1 MKVPRKTSTAANAL
15 IQATIVKKCDRT
27 NHRPDSNKD
36 CANVTCQHTCEPAQV
51 ETCAHKWTVR
61 YSVNSRQREQ
71 SFKTFTEAETFQL
84 TLSTGKQTQGAM
96 FVDPRAGIVEFLPLC
111 DAYIEGMAKAN
122 AKSKA
127 TYRSNFANPAVTKLL
142 QDRSV
147 LDVARMDAEVKT
159 LLNKTLGSYSDD
171 YRGNVRRIITGTLD
185 ECVRKGTIPR
195 HTLTGIELAPRI
207 VTAEQYE
214 REARPLVLMSDGTVR
229 MLADGLTVTGRDRNG
244 HKRTRVMQGLGIAP
258 WLQRTMGLRIRE
270 ALGVRKAD
278 FKERADGTRYL
289 HLCWQASENGRELE
303 PLKDRKAG
311 DFRDVP
317 VPDMVWD
324 MVRQLPDG
332 PLCPGPNGTPYMPYS
347 TAGNRFGRMLEY
359 LQVSGAHTHS
369 LRHQFASEALEAS
382 PRELANISQVLGHN
396 SIETTLRFYI
406 HASANA
412 EQRIGAMMNARWG
425 TEPAPATPKARPAAR
440 NRAAAR
446 KRAAARRHAA
456 AQAAPAPA
464 AQAA

>member
-1 MKVPRKTSTAANAL
+1 MSRKAAKGQNTL
-15 IQATIVKKCDRT
+15 VQATIFKKCDRT
-27 NHRPDSNKD
+27 YHRPESNKG
-36 CANVTCQHTCEPAQV
+36 CANGTCQHTCDARQAEG
-51 ETCAHKWTVR
+51 CAHKWTVR

-71 SFKTFTEAETFQL
+71 SFTLLTEAQTFQL
-84 TLSTGKQTQGAM
+84 TLSTDKQTQGRM
-96 FVDPRAGIVEFLPLC
+96 FVDPRAGIVEFLPRC
-111 DAYIEGMAKAN
+111 DVYIEGMAKAG

-127 TYRSNFANPAVTKLL
+127 TYRSNFANPAVVKLL
-142 QDRSV
+142 QGKSV
-147 LDVARMDAEVKT
+147 LEVARMDAEVKT

-185 ECVRKGTIPR
+185 EAVRRGTIPR

-214 REARPLVLMSDGTVR
+214 QQAKSLVCVSDDTVR
-229 MLADGLTVTGRDRNG
+229 MLADGLTVTTSTKRGP
-244 HKRTRVMQGLGIAP
+244 RTRVIPGLGIAP

-270 ALGVRKAD
+270 ALGVRKSD
-278 FKERADGTRYL
+278 FKERTDGTRYL
-289 HLCWQASENGRELE
+289 HLCWQASENGQELE
-303 PLKDRKAG
+303 PLKHRKAG

-324 MVRQLPDG
+324 MVAGLPDG

-359 LQVSGAHTHS
+359 LGIDGVTTHS
-369 LRHQFASEALEAS
+369 LRHQFATEALDAD
-382 PRELANISQVLGHN
+382 PRELANISMVLGHD

-412 EQRIGAMMNARWG
+412 EARIGAMMNARWG
-425 TEPAPATPKARPAAR
+425 ARPTLK
-440 NRAAAR
+440 AAA
-446 KRAAARRHAA
+446 
-456 AQAAPAPA
+456 
-464 AQAA
+464 